1 MNVDKYSDLLEKL
14 ALRMD
19 DNRLKH
25 TISVAETASI
35 LADKYDASI
44 DKAYI
49 AGLLHD
55 NAKCKSNDELIKEC
69 ELFNIEIRE
78 PERQNPFLLHGK
90 LGAYYA
96 VNEFGIS
103 DEDVINAITWHTTG
117 RPGMSL
123 LEKIVFV
130 ADYIEPL
137 RYKQKNLED
146 IRRLAYE
153 NIDKCVYVI
162 SKDTIEYVSDQAFGL
177 DEMTIRTMEFYKEIC
192 EDENE

>member
-25 TISVAETASI
+25 TISVAETASM

-69 ELFNIEIRE
+69 ELLNIEIRE
-78 PERQNPFLLHGK
+78 PERRNPFLLHGK

>member
-35 LADKYDASI
+35 LANKYDASI

-69 ELFNIEIRE
+69 ELFNIEIRG

-103 DEDVINAITWHTTG
+103 DEDIINAITWHTTG

>member
-103 DEDVINAITWHTTG
+103 DEDIINAITWHTTG